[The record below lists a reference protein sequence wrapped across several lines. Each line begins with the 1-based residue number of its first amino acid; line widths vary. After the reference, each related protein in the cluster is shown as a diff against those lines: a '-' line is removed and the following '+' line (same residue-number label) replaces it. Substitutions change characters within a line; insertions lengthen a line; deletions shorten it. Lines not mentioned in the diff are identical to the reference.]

1 MSTPPERAVQASAPT
16 LPTTLIKGHG
26 TGNDFL
32 LWADPDG
39 LHDLTQ
45 AQVASL
51 TDRHIGIG
59 ADGVIRAVPATHAEE
74 SLAKAADEA
83 GAIWFMDYRNA
94 DGSLAEM
101 CGNGIRVFTAFLR
114 QEGLIDLPDGA
125 TIPVATRA
133 GVLQVRREGEDYAVD
148 MGVWTAPG
156 GPEALSEG
164 FDVSVVVHGLSEQR
178 PGLRLEL
185 PNPHTVVAVEAP
197 EELDELDLSHPPGVD
212 PAPEHGTNV
221 EFVMPLGEREIEE
234 IDTDGTLLGTRR
246 IGVVRMRVHERG
258 VGETLSCGTGACAAA
273 LAVRTWFGSG
283 APDEWQVLVPGGA
296 LRVRMLPEQ
305 HVELAGPAELVGQV
319 TLL

>member
-1 MSTPPERAVQASAPT
+1 MAADPPA
-16 LPTTLIKGHG
+16 LPRTLIKGHG

-32 LWADPDG
+32 LWADPDSA
-39 LHDLTQ
+39 HDLTD

-51 TDRHIGIG
+51 TDRHTGLG
-59 ADGVIRAVPATHAEE
+59 ADGVIRAVPIAQAPEQHM
-74 SLAKAADEA
+74 AAGSAA
-83 GAIWFMDYRNA
+83 GAQWFMDYRNA

-114 QEGLIDLPDGA
+114 REELIDLPDGG

-148 MGVWTAPG
+148 MGVWSAPG

-197 EELDELDLSHPPGVD
+197 EELDELDLTHAPGVD

-234 IDTDGTLLGTRR
+234 YHAAAPDGPPTTRR

-273 LAVRTWFGSG
+273 LAVRTWFGAG

-296 LRVRMLPEQ
+296 LRVRMLAEQ
-305 HVELAGPAELVGQV
+305 HVELAGPAELVGQIS
-319 TLL
+319 LL